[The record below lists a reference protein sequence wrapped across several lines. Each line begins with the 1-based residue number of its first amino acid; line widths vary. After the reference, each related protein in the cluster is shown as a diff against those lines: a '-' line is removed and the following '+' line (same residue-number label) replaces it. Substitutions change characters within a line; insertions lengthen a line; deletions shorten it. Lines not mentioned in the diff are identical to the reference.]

1 MAKTKPKMTSDRQWE
16 LFEAL
21 NEPAVIG
28 NSNATDL
35 DIHFELMGA
44 CHEALKHAR
53 SLGYGRERVVERMN
67 QALPERKKP
76 ITLRQLNSWMA
87 ESREYHDLPAR
98 VLAAFCWATQSDLPL
113 RVAPGACGFGLVD
126 AREDAARQLGE
137 HQIQIARLKREV
149 SELTKTLR
157 GE

>member
-21 NEPAVIG
+21 SDRAVIG

-53 SLGYGRERVVERMN
+53 TLGYSRERVVDRLN
-67 QALPERKKP
+67 QALPERQKS

-113 RVAPGACGFGLVD
+113 RVAPTACGYGLVD
-126 AREDAARQLGE
+126 ARENAARQLGE

-149 SELTKTLR
+149 ADLTKTLR